1 MSLIRRDTE
10 RRESIREARK
20 SIAAKPNGSGM
31 GAIEEDESD
40 DQMEKIL
47 ENAEDFESTALNHNY
62 DMINLRLRP
71 DDEEPENP
79 FRKPCI
85 EQLTNYFN
93 KTGDKESNP

>member
-1 MSLIRRDTE
+1 MSLIRRDTQ
-10 RRESIREARK
+10 RRESIKQRN
-20 SIAAKPNGSGM
+20 SIVGKPSGGSGENM

-62 DMINLRLRP
+62 DMINLRFRQ
-71 DDEEPENP
+71 DDEEEHP

-85 EQLTNYFN
+85 E
-93 KTGDKESNP
+93 

>member
-10 RRESIREARK
+10 RRESINQKRK
-20 SIAAKPNGSGM
+20 SLALNKGKESGGM
-31 GAIEEDESD
+31 GAIVEDESD

-85 EQLTNYFN
+85 E
-93 KTGDKESNP
+93 

>member
-10 RRESIREARK
+10 RRESINQKRK
-20 SIAAKPNGSGM
+20 SLALNKGKESGNM

-85 EQLTNYFN
+85 E
-93 KTGDKESNP
+93 

>member
-1 MSLIRRDTE
+1 M
-10 RRESIREARK
+10 RRESINEKRRSMAQKK
-20 SIAAKPNGSGM
+20 SGESPGM
-31 GAIEEDESD
+31 GAIVEDESD

-85 EQLTNYFN
+85 EQLTKYYN

>member
-1 MSLIRRDTE
+1 
-10 RRESIREARK
+10 
-20 SIAAKPNGSGM
+20 M

-62 DMINLRLRP
+62 DMINLRFRQ
-71 DDEEPENP
+71 DDEEEHP

-85 EQLTNYFN
+85 E
-93 KTGDKESNP
+93 